1 MGIEAITKTAPAL
14 NKGVFHVG
22 VARES
27 QGVSPKIFRRV
38 CKVCIHSSTDF
49 KRING
54 YRLRIRLS
62 DSLSVE
68 DEAYFLLHAANRQA
82 ADDPAL
88 R

>member
-49 KRING
+49 KRIQ
-54 YRLRIRLS
+54 
-62 DSLSVE
+62 
-68 DEAYFLLHAANRQA
+68 AANPFIRF
-82 ADDPAL
+82 L
-88 R
+88 VR